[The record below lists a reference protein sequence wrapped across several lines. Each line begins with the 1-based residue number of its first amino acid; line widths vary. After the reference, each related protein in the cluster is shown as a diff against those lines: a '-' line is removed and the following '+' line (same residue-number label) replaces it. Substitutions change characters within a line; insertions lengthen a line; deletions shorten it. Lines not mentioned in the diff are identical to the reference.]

1 MACNVFNSTANNSE
15 VYKLSSHHWHVMTT
29 ARAWQTSSGRRDWWS
44 VEWASS
50 EHKNEHQQWISP
62 QCCLRTDLLI
72 PLCLRAQKLCE
83 SGGGRPGLPVPNSL
97 YGLCGRKLKLRWT
110 WTLSVR
116 AQERSEEGGGA
127 GFWQWDGLPFAS
139 FFHLSLVALWDY
151 SGLVNTFIH
160 VMHPL
165 QQLVFRALSL
175 WLCSAQLLKEQVE
188 EYTSC
193 FALAGSPPP

>member
-83 SGGGRPGLPVPNSL
+83 SGGGRPGLPVPNSP
-97 YGLCGRKLKLRWT
+97 YGLCGHRT
-110 WTLSVR
+110 TLNLNTSSSGSFNFICHNPLPTQRNGSWKVNQTFVCDLMNCVSPR
-116 AQERSEEGGGA
+116 CGPRS
-127 GFWQWDGLPFAS
+127 GF
-139 FFHLSLVALWDY
+139 
-151 SGLVNTFIH
+151 
-160 VMHPL
+160 
-165 QQLVFRALSL
+165 
-175 WLCSAQLLKEQVE
+175 
-188 EYTSC
+188 
-193 FALAGSPPP
+193 